1 MMKIEVLDFSYK
13 GKESKKQLVISV
25 SIQGS
30 HTVQSTAVT
39 IDIFNISY
47 FAERIPNVYSGL
59 LILSAEVFDIDRA
72 ISRNKD

>member
-1 MMKIEVLDFSYK
+1 MKIEVLDFSYK

-39 IDIFNISY
+39 LDIFNISY
-47 FAERIPNVYSGL
+47 FAKRILGAFAFICRGL
-59 LILSAEVFDIDRA
+59 CY
-72 ISRNKD
+72 